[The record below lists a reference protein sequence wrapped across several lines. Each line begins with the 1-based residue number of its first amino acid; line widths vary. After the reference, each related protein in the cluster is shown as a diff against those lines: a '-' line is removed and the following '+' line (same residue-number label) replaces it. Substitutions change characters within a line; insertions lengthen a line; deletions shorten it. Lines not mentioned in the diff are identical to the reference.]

1 MKTLKLFNAVVSD
14 KKTRRLP
21 MIIPEYG
28 VFVEPGAAH
37 RIEAIRDYYQKH
49 VLSGAQLNSTFYKS
63 WDKVQHLTDLERF
76 IDQILH
82 YASTYGTGHTSQ
94 WIYMPEGEDNFPEKT
109 VVFEVVRAVTS
120 EEMIGK
126 CLDML
131 ANGQALKQE
140 TIEDLLDILLE
151 LGYCFDGTETIKNKE
166 AQMYI
171 CDEMNVVPVDPVEC
185 VRYLVYTL
193 TGQTLLIKNV
203 GTYNLIKEAGLAQR
217 RKAVQIL
224 KKMDERQLA
233 QVFNRFKPIFL
244 SMKKVLGADAAKS
257 INTISRL
264 SKRLH
269 KPMDYNILNDL
280 GACSLKQLRTQRN
293 NLADNATFF
302 QLARGLQYLHQAYG
316 VTHSVYQVRNGKSY
330 VAESSGVKPYG
341 RLTKMDLLVQ
351 ILKERHNLKG
361 QAFYIPDGVQYAL
374 PVSEKQFVGNVPMGT
389 KFTTDQP
396 ICAGVYWENQGGA
409 RDLDLSAVAVG
420 EKVGWNASYRSTGL
434 MYSGD
439 ITSAPDGAV
448 EYMHSTSQIDKPSLL
463 LNNVFDGESVG
474 SKFDIVF
481 GQGSNISC
489 DYMMDPNN
497 VWFQGSTE
505 TVQRQSV
512 VGLLLPEEGGKHS
525 AVVLNFGAGN
535 LQVSGYNEH
544 SSNLREALVQ
554 KWDSSYTLNSLIEQ
568 CGGTVL
574 SDNDLDKFE
583 GDYVDLRPQVL
594 ERDSL
599 TRIFNC
605 VC

>member
-14 KKTRRLP
+14 NKSRRLP
-21 MIIPEYG
+21 MVIPEYG
-28 VFVEPGAAH
+28 VLIEPGAAH
-37 RIEAIRDYYQKH
+37 RFEAINEYYKKH
-49 VLSGAQLNSTFYKS
+49 VLSGAQLNSTFYTS
-63 WDKVQHLTDLERF
+63 WDKVQNLTDLERF

-94 WIYMPEGEDNFPEKT
+94 WIYMPEGEANFPEKT

-171 CDEMNVVPVDPVEC
+171 CDEMNVVPADPVEC

-193 TGQTLLIKNV
+193 TGQTLLIKNAA
-203 GTYNLIKEAGLAQR
+203 TYEAIKVANVAQR
-217 RKAVQIL
+217 RKAYQIL

-244 SMKKVLGADAAKS
+244 SMKKVLGADVAKS

-264 SKRLH
+264 SKTCH
-269 KPMDYNILNDL
+269 KPMEYNVLNDL
-280 GACSLKQLRTQRN
+280 GACSLKDLRAQRN
-293 NLADNATFF
+293 NIADNATFF

-330 VAESSGVKPYG
+330 VAEGSGVKTYG
-341 RLTKMDLLVQ
+341 RMSKIDILLG
-351 ILKERHNLKG
+351 ILQERHDLDG
-361 QAFYIPDGVQYAL
+361 QMFYIPDDVQYAL

-396 ICAGVYWENQGGA
+396 ICAGVYWENKGGA
-409 RDLDLSAVAVG
+409 HDLDLSAVAVG
-420 EKVGWNASYRSTGL
+420 EKVGWNASYRLTGL

-439 ITSAPDGAV
+439 ITSAPNGAV
-448 EYMHSTSQIDKPSLL
+448 EYMYSTNQLEEPSLL
-463 LNNVFDGESVG
+463 LNNVFAGEAVG

-481 GQGSNISC
+481 GQGPDISR
-489 DYMMDPNN
+489 DYMMNPNN

-512 VGLLLPEEGGKHS
+512 VGLLLPEDGSKHS

-535 LQVSGYNEH
+535 LQVSGSNEH
-544 SSNLREALVQ
+544 SNNLRTALVQ
-554 KWDSSYTLNSLIEQ
+554 KWDSSYTLNDLIEQ

-574 SDNDLDKFE
+574 SGKDLDKFE

-605 VC
+605 V